1 MSFLTAVFLLMYHCF
16 PGSSLAPASVPSAPS
31 YATGTDGLWD
41 NIWTGKVAALVGD
54 ALADRCG
61 DAAGIAK
68 YIADEALANRH
79 STDAIIPFHV
89 AFAEAQ

>member
-1 MSFLTAVFLLMYHCF
+1 MLPPPV
-16 PGSSLAPASVPSAPS
+16 SSLPTAFCLHPSFHT
-31 YATGTDGLWD
+31 TGSDGLWD

-68 YIADEALANRH
+68 YIADEALANRN

>member
-1 MSFLTAVFLLMYHCF
+1 
-16 PGSSLAPASVPSAPS
+16 
-31 YATGTDGLWD
+31 
-41 NIWTGKVAALVGD
+41 VAALVGD
-54 ALADRCG
+54 AQADRCG

-68 YIADEALANRH
+68 YIADEALANRN